1 MQMPRS
7 WITLSNRNIERQVP
21 MSRHRTAFALRQ
33 AAPDAV
39 HPPYPQ
45 GPVEALFR
53 DRATAAYSLGLVC
66 LFKRQAPGS
75 YGEEQIRV
83 YA

>member
-1 MQMPRS
+1 MFR
-7 WITLSNRNIERQVP
+7 L
-21 MSRHRTAFALRQ
+21 RTAFALRQ

-39 HPPYPQ
+39 HLPYPQ

-53 DRATAAYSLGLVC
+53 DRATAADSLGFVC
-66 LFKRQAPGS
+66 LFKRQAAGS
-75 YGEEQIRV
+75 YGEEQIRI